1 MILTQVLCP
10 ERAQLFFI
18 MATAFIS
25 LCHFPVCFH
34 PNPSLFTYQL
44 RFKSGS
50 TLVQLCSGAEVNRT
64 WTGSEPLLFSEHTAT
79 YHIVQPIFNL
89 SPIYP

>member
-25 LCHFPVCFH
+25 LCHFRCAFLKKVDSVIT
-34 PNPSLFTYQL
+34 N
-44 RFKSGS
+44 
-50 TLVQLCSGAEVNRT
+50 
-64 WTGSEPLLFSEHTAT
+64 
-79 YHIVQPIFNL
+79 
-89 SPIYP
+89 